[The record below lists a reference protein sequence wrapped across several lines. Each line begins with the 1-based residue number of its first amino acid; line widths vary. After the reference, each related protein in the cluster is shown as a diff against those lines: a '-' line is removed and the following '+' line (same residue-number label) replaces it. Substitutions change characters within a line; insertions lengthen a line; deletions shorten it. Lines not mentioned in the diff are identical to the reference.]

1 MTPVLLSVDNVGKAY
16 LEFESEWH
24 RAARLFGINVRASR
38 EHWVLRHI
46 TFDLS
51 AGEAIG
57 LVGQNGAGKST
68 LLRMIAGAATP
79 TEGSLT
85 RIGRMSALLELG
97 LGFNSELTGRQNC
110 IHSAGLMGLS
120 PAQIETVI
128 PEVEA
133 FAEVGEYFDLPV
145 RTYSSGMQMRVAFS
159 IATAVRPDILIVD
172 EALAVGDAY
181 FVHKC
186 FSRIRK
192 FRAEG
197 TSLLFVSHDP
207 GAVQA
212 LCDRAIL
219 IDGGLMVKDGN
230 PREVIDYYNGLL
242 GEKENPNVKTMQVG
256 AGTAT
261 ESGSGDVQVRSIS
274 LLNALGEPVEYVS
287 VGEPVTLVVEAE
299 ALSDVDSL
307 VFGYM
312 IRDRL
317 GQAMFGTNTALTDQA
332 ISAVRAGAKVEFR
345 ASFDVVLGV
354 GSYSVSVALTKT
366 ETHIGG
372 NYQWLDM
379 AMVFTV
385 ANTSKDRFVGLAWLN
400 QSFSTSVQYQ
410 AGDFGGAA
418 SHSAEFNSLNKS
430 CRPGE

>member
-1 MTPVLLSVDNVGKAY
+1 MSTITVTNLGKAY
-16 LEFESEWH
+16 KQYPTRWSRLAEWVTPGH
-24 RAARLFGINVRASR
+24 RPRHSLK
-38 EHWVLRHI
+38 WVLQDI
-46 TFDLS
+46 NFTVNP
-51 AGEAIG
+51 GEAVGIIG
-57 LVGQNGAGKST
+57 INGAGKST
-68 LLRMIAGAATP
+68 LLKMITGTTQP
-79 TEGSLT
+79 TTGGV
-85 RIGRMSALLELG
+85 RITGRVAALLELG
-97 LGFNSELTGRQNC
+97 MGFHPDFTGRQNAFM
-110 IHSAGLMGLS
+110 AGQLLGYSVEEIARLM
-120 PAQIETVI
+120 PKIES
-128 PEVEA
+128 
-133 FAEVGEYFDLPV
+133 FAEIGEYIDQPV
-145 RTYSSGMQMRVAFS
+145 RVYSSGMQMRVAFS

-274 LLNALGEPVEYVS
+274 LLNALGEPVDYVS